1 LQGKG
6 IIAAAICTHPFE
18 PMARR
23 ERESLGMPDLPVL
36 FIGHPLGG
44 LRLEEVG
51 TRVAETVDAFDKLI
65 SQI

>member
-1 LQGKG
+1 LQARG

-23 ERESLGMPDLPVL
+23 EREALGLPDLPVL

-44 LRLEEVG
+44 LRAEEVV
-51 TRVAETVDAFDKLI
+51 TRAGEVVDAFDKLV
-65 SQI
+65 SQQ